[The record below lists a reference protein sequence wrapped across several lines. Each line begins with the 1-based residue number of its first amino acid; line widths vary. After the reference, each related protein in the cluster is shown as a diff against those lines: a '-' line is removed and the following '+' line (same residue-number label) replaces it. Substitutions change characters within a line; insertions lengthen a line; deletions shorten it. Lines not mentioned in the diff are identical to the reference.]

1 MAPAVRRRRLLAA
14 VWAAF
19 ALLAAGAAL
28 LDASAPGPPPAPPA
42 RLAPFA
48 AAELG
53 AVEIVAAGGYH
64 RFERD
69 AEGRWFRHAHD
80 ADPAAGH
87 VHDAGAGESAP
98 IARAVA
104 AFLASPAVAAG
115 DAGEDRERYGV
126 AVPRLFVA
134 LYRPGEDAPLARY
147 LIGRPAPGGGRYVLP
162 AGSAAVFAAAGEGVA
177 ALLAL
182 AERGVSSGRAP
193 S

>member
-1 MAPAVRRRRLLAA
+1 M
-14 VWAAF
+14 WAAF
-19 ALLAAGAAL
+19 ALLAAGAVL
-28 LDASAPGPPPAPPA
+28 LDAPAPNPPPAPPA

-48 AAELG
+48 ADELG

-69 AEGRWFRHAHD
+69 AEGHWFRHAHG

-87 VHDAGAGESAP
+87 VHDADAGESAS

-104 AFLASPAVAAG
+104 AFLAAPAAAAG
-115 DAGEDRERYGV
+115 EAGGDRERYGV

-147 LIGRPAPGGGRYVLP
+147 LIGRPAPDGGRYVLP
-162 AGSAAVFAAAGEGVA
+162 AGSGTVLAAAEEGVA

-182 AERGVSSGRAP
+182 AERAVSSGRAP